1 MVDHQEGALGG
12 DDQTRGIILRK
23 KKSRLLKL
31 NGVVE
36 PSLVTA
42 LILLVVFL
50 GGCWFGLLR
59 LSVLASNKVWCKHSL
74 SRKAVF

>member
-1 MVDHQEGALGG
+1 MVDHQEVALGG
-12 DDQTRGIILRK
+12 DDQTTGGIILRK

-50 GGCWFGLLR
+50 GGCWFDLLR
-59 LSVLASNKVWCKHSL
+59 LTVLASNEV
-74 SRKAVF
+74 